1 MCLQAN
7 QNLQQTIPNHW
18 LEDKLQVLVTNCSVR
33 LGLDHEEFIY
43 VSPHKTHKIIVFTA
57 NKNKQTIPNNW
68 LGRGNEMIQL
78 SYKERL
84 VLSKEY
90 PSKFGAHYSGKTD
103 DHDLLSYSNVTV

>member
-1 MCLQAN
+1 
-7 QNLQQTIPNHW
+7 
-18 LEDKLQVLVTNCSVR
+18 
-33 LGLDHEEFIY
+33 
-43 VSPHKTHKIIVFTA
+43 
-57 NKNKQTIPNNW
+57 
-68 LGRGNEMIQL
+68 MIQL